1 MFQRFHALQRLYS
14 VLAPTPESIDC
25 VPHAQRGPA
34 TCPGPHSLPLLPS
47 HPLQLL
53 HPGLSY
59 KSKGCLYSVSEH
71 RNVFSVCPFIQ
82 SLTHPTAGGQGGPAS
97 GTPGDRSSP
106 RLSLSV
112 MFYLFA
118 GCLRFLS
125 RFSSRVKSLR
135 QRPWG
140 LQSLKYLLSDCLPG
154 KRADSCFRSLIRALS
169 TPLTRELILF
179 LS

>member
-1 MFQRFHALQRLYS
+1 MHLLWEPHPILHGRGGRGKDYL
-14 VLAPTPESIDC
+14 
-25 VPHAQRGPA
+25 VPLCCSADGSLNPA
-34 TCPGPHSLPLLPS
+34 VPS
-47 HPLQLL
+47 E
-53 HPGLSY
+53 
-59 KSKGCLYSVSEH
+59 V
-71 RNVFSVCPFIQ
+71 
-82 SLTHPTAGGQGGPAS
+82 S
-97 GTPGDRSSP
+97 GTRQRSPPCRLQVKDGHLMRHRARSSP